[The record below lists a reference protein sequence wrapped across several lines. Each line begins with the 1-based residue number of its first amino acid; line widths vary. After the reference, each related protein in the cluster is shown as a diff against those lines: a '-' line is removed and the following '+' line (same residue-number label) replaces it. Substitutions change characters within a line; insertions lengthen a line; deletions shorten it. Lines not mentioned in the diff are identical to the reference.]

1 MKKQV
6 TDIQAKMENTDN
18 ITDIPSAVDGIVI
31 DPDTVCENDPCAEL
45 AQSMQAMLS
54 AVYDLR
60 EAQERHKI
68 NQQTTQREAMAM
80 IRTIA
85 STVRS
90 MAARESLDREAAQA
104 AARQAERSAK
114 LRRRK
119 AVNLMIVTWF
129 VAAAICICAWIVR
142 SEGLADTR
150 VVYFVN
156 AVSCGIAMYISGYL
170 HGWGWRK

>member
-1 MKKQV
+1 MKKE
-6 TDIQAKMENTDN
+6 IPFEQAEAGVVLDAETTG
-18 ITDIPSAVDGIVI
+18 ISA
-31 DPDTVCENDPCAEL
+31 EQDPCAEL

-54 AVYDLR
+54 AIGYLR

-68 NQQTTQREAMAM
+68 NQQTAQREAMAM

-104 AARQAERSAK
+104 AARDAERAVV

-119 AVNLMIVTWF
+119 AIRQMIVTWF

-142 SEGLADTR
+142 SEGLADVR

-170 HGWGWRK
+170 HGWGWNRT